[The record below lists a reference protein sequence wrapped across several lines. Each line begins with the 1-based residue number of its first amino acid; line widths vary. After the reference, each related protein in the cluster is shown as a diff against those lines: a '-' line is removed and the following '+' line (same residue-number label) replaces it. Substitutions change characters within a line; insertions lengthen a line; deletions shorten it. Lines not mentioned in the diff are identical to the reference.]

1 MIHNVQCKYIP
12 YTVRRALHNIRRTV
26 YNVRCTV
33 FTFTPYTVI
42 CTIHIVEFTI
52 YCILWTMYAA
62 HCTMIGVRCTVYYDT
77 MQYISYKVRCS
88 HLFRTLLCVK
98 YTRTLYVVQ
107 CTSYKVPSYGLQST
121 VFTFIP
127 YTVSVQYTRIMYVV
141 QSTELWRTMY
151 GVHIYSVC
159 C

>member
-1 MIHNVQCKYIP
+1 
-12 YTVRRALHNIRRTV
+12 
-26 YNVRCTV
+26 
-33 FTFTPYTVI
+33 
-42 CTIHIVEFTI
+42 
-52 YCILWTMYAA
+52 MYAA

-127 YTVSVQYTRIMYVV
+127 YTVMYTIHTYNVRRTKYGVMAYNVRCSHLFRMLLTLTLYKVYCVLQYTCTKPRKCTLYNI
-141 QSTELWRTMY
+141 LCNK
-151 GVHIYSVC
+151 GKCIYYC
-159 C
+159 EHYAMKMK